1 MKVKYRRLLSN
12 PYMWIFSS
20 WLIILLPL
28 ILLGSPGFYNDDF
41 HAYQSL
47 NTLGFSGSI
56 QHWLSEYGAAYR
68 PIGIGISYFYYSIL
82 PQNSFLLYLFY
93 QLIYLLVS
101 FVLFRQIYFLTK
113 DTGAGVFIALFFLFF
128 PFNATGY
135 WQIPSIYMVVAI
147 LFSIVVMVNIAILSG
162 SGSRPRFILYLIFWT
177 LLLFTYEQLLGLAA
191 VLGVLVLFMNY
202 NKDLYKTINNI
213 TFPIMAISIA
223 SVLFLA
229 AYFSS
234 EGNPKLVSLKSI
246 NASDVITQD
255 LSANFTTI
263 KSDKISEL
271 VKGENIKSKGLVN
284 TDSLAKIHHF
294 ANRVENGVNFLI
306 SSVSY
311 ALHKL
316 VSFGYIGYFMIT
328 VIIFF
333 GALAFFIPPPFLVS
347 TGPNPVFY
355 MIIGFLWVSSTLAP
369 FFLYN
374 KVHIPPYTL
383 MLPSIGLGIFLYGLL
398 QYMARIFPKSIF
410 TVSHKYLLILVVTLF
425 PLIQYGYYF
434 GLKEELNF
442 WDDVASRV
450 QENNIKVNE
459 RMITISGIAKREN
472 SHIFWLEKAVGLRY
486 ISKLMGE
493 DMSITKVSHNGEML
507 ILSISTLNTVKE
519 TTK

>member
-1 MKVKYRRLLSN
+1 VEVKYRKLLSN
-12 PYMWIFSS
+12 PYMWLFSS

-41 HAYQSL
+41 HSYQSL

-56 QHWLSEYGAAYR
+56 QNWLSEYGSAYR
-68 PIGIGISYFYYSIL
+68 PIGIGISYFYYSLL

-113 DTGAGVFIALFFLFF
+113 DVGAGVFIALFFLFF
-128 PFNATGY
+128 PFNATAY

-147 LFSIVVMVNIAILSG
+147 LFSIIVMVNIATLSG
-162 SGSRPRFILYLIFWT
+162 SGSRARFILYLIFWA
-177 LLLFTYEQLLGLAA
+177 LLLLTYEQLLGLAA

-202 NKDLYKTINNI
+202 NKDTYKTINKI
-213 TFPIMAISIA
+213 TFPIIAISIV
-223 SVLFLA
+223 SVLFLV

-234 EGNPKLVSLKSI
+234 EGNPKLVSLKSM
-246 NASDVITQD
+246 NVSDAITQD
-255 LSANFTTI
+255 LSTNFTTI
-263 KSDKISEL
+263 KSDKFTKL
-271 VKGENIKSKGLVN
+271 VKDENIKSKGIVK
-284 TDSLAKIHHF
+284 TDSLAKIRHF
-294 ANRVENGVNFLI
+294 ANRIESGVNFLI
-306 SSVSY
+306 SSVAY

-316 VSFGYIGYFMIT
+316 ISVGYIGYFMIT

-333 GALAFFIPPPFLVS
+333 GVLTFFIPPSFLVS
-347 TGPNPVFY
+347 TGLNPVFY
-355 MIIGFLWVSSTLAP
+355 MIIGFLWISSTLAP
-369 FFLYN
+369 FFLYD

-410 TVSHKYLLILVVTLF
+410 TVSLKYLLILVATLF

-434 GLKEELNF
+434 GLKEELHF
-442 WDDVASRV
+442 WDNVASRIH
-450 QENNIKVNE
+450 QGDIEVNE
-459 RMITISGIAKREN
+459 NLITINSIPKRGN

-486 ISKLMGE
+486 ISDLIGE
-493 DMSITKVSHNGEML
+493 EFNIVGVSHSGKKL
-507 ILSISTLNTVKE
+507 ILSTTVKSSL
-519 TTK
+519 